1 MFCLPRCQETKLAQ
15 TARTADE
22 ARGQAAAAA
31 AAAAGAQQNAATA
44 GEDTFTAFAKGLSQ
58 ASPTIRAKIAQQLKD
73 AGIYRGKVSGEFN
86 NRLYD
91 ALVLAEKK
99 RVELATVID
108 VPDRFEF
115 IAGLAAEGEG
125 GDGADGTYVSES
137 VSLLTDE
144 KAKSL
149 IDAVI
154 QDQLGRKANDAE
166 IKRYTKLVQKAQKA
180 APVVTTST
188 RSGKRTT
195 TTTTGG
201 FDAGQY
207 LIDRVSGTDEA
218 KANKVLGFYET
229 FMRALGAD

>member
-1 MFCLPRCQETKLAQ
+1 MSCLPRCQETKLARTAEEARAQ
-15 TARTADE
+15 AEAAARARTV
-22 ARGQAAAAA
+22 
-31 AAAAGAQQNAATA
+31 GAEQNATVT

-86 NRLYD
+86 NRFYD
-91 ALVLAEKK
+91 ALIEAEK
-99 RVELATVID
+99 RRAELATVID
-108 VPDRFEF
+108 VPDRYDF
-115 IAGLAAEGEG
+115 IASLAVEGEG
-125 GDGADGTYVSES
+125 GDGGPSVTES
-137 VSLLTDE
+137 LTLLTDD
-144 KAKSL
+144 KAKAL

-166 IKRYTKLVQKAQKA
+166 VARYTKLVKKAQKSS
-180 APVVTTST
+180 PTVTTSQKVG
-188 RSGKRTT
+188 GKTKI
-195 TTTTGG
+195 TTTGG

-207 LIDRVSGTDEA
+207 LLDQVSGTDEG

>member
-1 MFCLPRCQETKLAQ
+1 M
-15 TARTADE
+15 ARTAEE
-22 ARGQAAAAA
+22 ARAQAEAVARARTV
-31 AAAAGAQQNAATA
+31 GAEQNAAVA

-86 NRLYD
+86 NRFYD
-91 ALVLAEKK
+91 ALIEVEK
-99 RVELATVID
+99 RRAELATVID
-108 VPDRFEF
+108 VPDRYDF
-115 IAGLAAEGEG
+115 IASLAVEGEG
-125 GDGADGTYVSES
+125 GDGGPSVTES
-137 VSLLTDE
+137 LTLLTDD
-144 KAKSL
+144 KAKAL

-166 IKRYTKLVQKAQKA
+166 VARYTKLVRKAQKA
-180 APVVTTST
+180 SPTVTTAQKVGG
-188 RSGKRTT
+188 RKKV
-195 TTTTGG
+195 TTTGG

-207 LIDRVSGTDEA
+207 LLDQVSGTDEG

>member
-1 MFCLPRCQETKLAQ
+1 MAE
-15 TARTADE
+15 TARTADQ
-22 ARGQAAAAA
+22 ARAQASAAAAQ
-31 AAAAGAQQNAATA
+31 AAGAQQNAAIA
-44 GEDTFTAFAKGLSQ
+44 GEETFTAFAKGLSQ

-86 NRLYD
+86 NRFYD
-91 ALVLAEKK
+91 ALIAAEKK

-108 VPDRFEF
+108 VPNRFDF
-115 IAGLAAEGEG
+115 ISGLASEGEG
-125 GDGADGTYVSES
+125 GGDGGDGTYVSES
-137 VSLLTDE
+137 ISVLTDD
-144 KAKSL
+144 KAKAL

-154 QDQLGRKANDAE
+154 QDQLGRKANAAE
-166 IKRYTKLVQKAQKA
+166 VARYTKLVKKAQRST
-180 APVVTTST
+180 PTVSTSV

-207 LIDRVSGTDEA
+207 LVDQVAGTDEA

>member
-1 MFCLPRCQETKLAQ
+1 L
-15 TARTADE
+15 ARTAEE
-22 ARGQAAAAA
+22 AKAQAEAAARARTV
-31 AAAAGAQQNAATA
+31 GAEQNAAVA

-86 NRLYD
+86 NRFYD
-91 ALVLAEKK
+91 ALIEAEK
-99 RVELATVID
+99 RRAELATVID
-108 VPDRFEF
+108 VPDRYDF
-115 IAGLAAEGEG
+115 IASLAVEGEG
-125 GDGADGTYVSES
+125 GDGGPSVTES
-137 VSLLTDE
+137 LTLLTDD
-144 KAKSL
+144 KAKAL

-166 IKRYTKLVQKAQKA
+166 VARYTKLVRKAQKA
-180 APVVTTST
+180 SPTVTTT
-188 RSGKRTT
+188 QKVGGRTKV
-195 TTTTGG
+195 TTTGG

-207 LIDRVSGTDEA
+207 LLDQVSGTDEG

>member
-1 MFCLPRCQETKLAQ
+1 MCCLPRCQETKLARTAEEARAQ
-15 TARTADE
+15 AEAAARARTV
-22 ARGQAAAAA
+22 
-31 AAAAGAQQNAATA
+31 GAEQNAAVA

-86 NRLYD
+86 NRFYD
-91 ALVLAEKK
+91 ALIQAEKK
-99 RVELATVID
+99 RAELATVID
-108 VPDRFEF
+108 VPDRYDF
-115 IAGLAAEGEG
+115 IASLATEGEG
-125 GDGADGTYVSES
+125 GDGGPSVTES
-137 VSLLTDE
+137 LTLLTDD
-144 KAKSL
+144 KAKAL

-154 QDQLGRKANDAE
+154 QDQLGRKANAAE
-166 IKRYTKLVQKAQKA
+166 VARYTKLVKKAQKA
-180 APVVTTST
+180 APTVSTSV

-207 LIDRVSGTDEA
+207 LIDQVSGTDEA
-218 KANKVLGFYET
+218 KANKVLDFYET

>member
-1 MFCLPRCQETKLAQ
+1 LAETAK
-15 TARTADE
+15 TADQ
-22 ARGQAAAAA
+22 ARAQAAAQ
-31 AAAAGAQQNAATA
+31 AAGAQQNAAVA

-86 NRLYD
+86 NNFYN
-91 ALVLAEKK
+91 ALIEAEK
-99 RVELATVID
+99 RRAELATIID
-108 VPDRFEF
+108 VPDRFQF
-115 IAGLAAEGEG
+115 IAGLATEGADTG
-125 GDGADGTYVSES
+125 DGTYVSES
-137 VSLLTDE
+137 ISVLTDD
-144 KAKSL
+144 KAKAL

-154 QDQLGRKANDAE
+154 QDQLGRKANAAE
-166 IKRYTKLVQKAQKA
+166 VSRYTKLVKKAQKA
-180 APVVTTST
+180 APTVSTSV

-207 LIDRVSGTDEA
+207 LIDQVSGTDEA

>member
-1 MFCLPRCQETKLAQ
+1 LAETAK
-15 TARTADE
+15 TADQ
-22 ARGQAAAAA
+22 ARAEAAAAA
-31 AAAAGAQQNAATA
+31 AAAAGAQQNAAAA
-44 GEDTFTAFAKGLSQ
+44 GDETFTAFAKGLSQ

-73 AGIYRGKVSGEFN
+73 AGIYRGKVSGDFN
-86 NRLYD
+86 NRFYD
-91 ALVLAEKK
+91 ALLIAEKRRDDLSK
-99 RVELATVID
+99 VID

-115 IAGLAAEGEG
+115 IAGLALDEGG
-125 GDGADGTYVSES
+125 TGDGADGTYISENIS
-137 VSLLTDE
+137 VLTKD
-144 KAKSL
+144 KARQL

-166 IKRYTKLVQKAQKA
+166 VKRYTKLVRAAQKE
-180 APVVTTST
+180 APTVTTSV

-207 LIDRVSGTDEA
+207 LIDQVSGTDEA

>member
-1 MFCLPRCQETKLAQ
+1 MAETAK
-15 TARTADE
+15 TADQ
-22 ARGQAAAAA
+22 ARAQAAAAA
-31 AAAAGAQQNAATA
+31 AAAAGAQQNASVA
-44 GEDTFTAFAKGLSQ
+44 GEETFTAFAKGISQ

-91 ALVLAEKK
+91 ALIEAEK
-99 RVELATVID
+99 RRAQLATVID
-108 VPDRFEF
+108 VPNRFDF
-115 IAGLAAEGEG
+115 IAGLSVEDGTGEG
-125 GDGADGTYVSES
+125 TDGTYVSENIS
-137 VSLLTDE
+137 VLTKD
-144 KAKSL
+144 KARQL

-166 IKRYTKLVQKAQKA
+166 VARYTKLVRKAQKA
-180 APVVTTST
+180 APTVTTSV
-188 RSGKRTT
+188 RSGKKTT

-207 LIDRVSGTDEA
+207 LIDQVSGTDEA

>member
-1 MFCLPRCQETKLAQ
+1 M
-15 TARTADE
+15 ARTAEE
-22 ARGQAAAAA
+22 ARAQAEAAARARTV
-31 AAAAGAQQNAATA
+31 GAEQNAAVA

-86 NRLYD
+86 NRFYD
-91 ALVLAEKK
+91 ALIEVEK
-99 RVELATVID
+99 RRAELATVID
-108 VPDRFEF
+108 VPDRYDF
-115 IAGLAAEGEG
+115 IASLAVEGEG
-125 GDGADGTYVSES
+125 GDGGPSVTES
-137 VSLLTDE
+137 LTLLTDD
-144 KAKSL
+144 KAKAL

-166 IKRYTKLVQKAQKA
+166 VARYTKLVRKAQKA
-180 APVVTTST
+180 SPTVTTAQKV
-188 RSGKRTT
+188 GGRTKV
-195 TTTTGG
+195 TTTGG

-207 LIDRVSGTDEA
+207 LLDQVSGTDEG

>member
-1 MFCLPRCQETKLAQ
+1 LAETAK
-15 TARTADE
+15 TADQ
-22 ARGQAAAAA
+22 ARAQAAAT
-31 AAAAGAQQNAATA
+31 AAGTQQNAAVA
-44 GEDTFTAFAKGLSQ
+44 GEETFTAFAKGISQ

-91 ALVLAEKK
+91 ALIEAEK
-99 RVELATVID
+99 RRAQLATVVD
-108 VPDRFEF
+108 VPNRFDF
-115 IAGLAAEGEG
+115 IASLAIEGDAGAGDG
-125 GDGADGTYVSES
+125 GDGTYISENIS
-137 VSLLTDE
+137 VLTKD
-144 KAKSL
+144 KARQL

-166 IKRYTKLVQKAQKA
+166 VARYTKLVRKAQKA
-180 APVVTTST
+180 TPTVTTSV

-207 LIDRVSGTDEA
+207 LIDQVSGTDEA

>member
-1 MFCLPRCQETKLAQ
+1 MAE
-15 TARTADE
+15 TARTADQ
-22 ARGQAAAAA
+22 ARAQASAAAAQ
-31 AAAAGAQQNAATA
+31 AAGAQQNAAIA
-44 GEDTFTAFAKGLSQ
+44 GEETFTAFAKGLSQ

-86 NRLYD
+86 NRFYD
-91 ALVLAEKK
+91 ALIAAEKK

-108 VPDRFEF
+108 VPNRFDF
-115 IAGLAAEGEG
+115 ISGLASEGEG
-125 GDGADGTYVSES
+125 GGDGGDGTYVSES
-137 VSLLTDE
+137 ISVLTDD
-144 KAKSL
+144 KAKAL

-154 QDQLGRKANDAE
+154 QDQLGRKANAAE
-166 IKRYTKLVQKAQKA
+166 VARYTKLVKKAQRA
-180 APVVTTST
+180 TPTVSTSV

-207 LIDRVSGTDEA
+207 LVDQVAGTDEA

>member
-1 MFCLPRCQETKLAQ
+1 M
-15 TARTADE
+15 ARTAEE
-22 ARGQAAAAA
+22 ARAQAEAAARARTV
-31 AAAAGAQQNAATA
+31 GAEQNAAVA

-86 NRLYD
+86 NRFYD
-91 ALVLAEKK
+91 ALIEAEK
-99 RVELATVID
+99 RRAELATVID
-108 VPDRFEF
+108 VPDRYDF
-115 IAGLAAEGEG
+115 IASLATEG
-125 GDGADGTYVSES
+125 GDGGGGPSVTES
-137 VSLLTDE
+137 LTLLTDD
-144 KAKSL
+144 KAKAL

-166 IKRYTKLVQKAQKA
+166 VARYTKLVRKAQKA
-180 APVVTTST
+180 SPTVTTAQKV
-188 RSGKRTT
+188 GGRTKV
-195 TTTTGG
+195 TTTGG

-207 LIDRVSGTDEA
+207 LLDQVSGTDEG

>member
-1 MFCLPRCQETKLAQ
+1 MAETAK
-15 TARTADE
+15 TADQ
-22 ARGQAAAAA
+22 ARAQAMASAQ
-31 AAAAGAQQNAATA
+31 AAGAEQNAAVA

-91 ALVLAEKK
+91 ALILAEKK
-99 RVELATVID
+99 RAELATIID

-115 IAGLAAEGEG
+115 IAGLAAEGDG
-125 GDGADGTYVSES
+125 GAGGGPSVTES
-137 VSLLTDE
+137 LTVITDD
-144 KAKSL
+144 KAKAL

-154 QDQLGRKANDAE
+154 QDQLGRKANEAE
-166 IKRYTKLVQKAQKA
+166 IKRYTKLVQKAQKQK
-180 APVVTTST
+180 PTVTTTSRVGGKT
-188 RSGKRTT
+188 RVTT
-195 TTTTGG
+195 VPG

-207 LIDRVSGTDEA
+207 LVDQVAGTDEA

-229 FMRALGAD
+229 FMKALGAD

>member
-1 MFCLPRCQETKLAQ
+1 MAETAK
-15 TARTADE
+15 TADQ
-22 ARGQAAAAA
+22 ARAQAAATA
-31 AAAAGAQQNAATA
+31 AAAAGAQQNAAVA
-44 GEDTFTAFAKGLSQ
+44 GEETFTAFAKGISQ

-91 ALVLAEKK
+91 ALIEAEK
-99 RVELATVID
+99 RRAQLATVID
-108 VPDRFEF
+108 VPNRFDF
-115 IAGLAAEGEG
+115 IAGLSVEDGTGE
-125 GDGADGTYVSES
+125 GADGTYVNENIS
-137 VSLLTDE
+137 VLTKD
-144 KAKSL
+144 KARQL

-166 IKRYTKLVQKAQKA
+166 VKRYTKLVRAAQKES
-180 APVVTTST
+180 PTVTTSV

>member
-1 MFCLPRCQETKLAQ
+1 MYCLPRCQETKLAE
-15 TARTADE
+15 TAKTADQ
-22 ARGQAAAAA
+22 ARAQAMAPVQAT
-31 AAAAGAQQNAATA
+31 GAEQNAAVA

-91 ALVLAEKK
+91 ALILAEKK
-99 RVELATVID
+99 RAELATVID

-115 IAGLAAEGEG
+115 IAGLAIE
-125 GDGADGTYVSES
+125 GDGGAGGPSVTES
-137 VSLLTDE
+137 LTVITDD
-144 KAKSL
+144 KAKAL

-166 IKRYTKLVQKAQKA
+166 IKRYTKLVQKAQKQK
-180 APVVTTST
+180 PTVTTTSKVGGKT
-188 RSGKRTT
+188 RVTT
-195 TTTTGG
+195 VPG

-207 LIDRVSGTDEA
+207 LVDQVAGTDEA
-218 KANKVLGFYET
+218 KANKVLGFYEK
-229 FMRALGAD
+229 FMKALGAD